1 MTALRRAALT
11 AVLAGQTAAWV
22 AGVLP
27 LPLLVLAFAVTLSC
41 AALSARVPARY
52 GRLGSNAL
60 ALALAAVTVPQVV
73 GAGGTAGLREVLGP
87 LLVGVCAVHALSWEG
102 RRDLQTALVG
112 AGGLLVLGASFAPD
126 ILVGAPL
133 LIGVGALLT
142 GGLLNR
148 RERDRASAQLVVP
161 GGVIGR
167 SLAVPAALVGVI
179 GLALFLLIP
188 LPDGA
193 GAASRAAAAA
203 GAGLGGSGR
212 AAPGA
217 YTGDRVDL
225 RVRGELSDRPV
236 LDVPDDSPQLWRSG
250 VYADWDGAGWTADRG
265 GRLVRDGVIDAA
277 SGPVRTDRVR
287 PVRRADGVV
296 FAPGPIA
303 AVDLI
308 GPASVDG
315 YGAVRGPTW
324 PEYTVTSQVVEDD
337 PPLLRAATGEDLD
350 DPRWLAVPAS
360 VPARVRA
367 LGQQLAAGSP
377 SRVDTVLRVQQWLS
391 ANATYRLDSPVPAPG
406 EDAVDR
412 FLFVDRIGFCEQFAA
427 AEVLL
432 LRSAGIP
439 ARFVTGLGYGE
450 SVGKGRRVFRERNLH
465 AWAEVFHPGVGWV
478 AHDPTPPSTQLAGA
492 ALRIRVAAQVTGW
505 LRQVASVPG
514 GRPALAIELLGA
526 ALLAVAARS
535 VRRRPSRR
543 TSSLISR
550 RPASPLIAAFEHWDQ
565 SLGADRRRS
574 GETLAEQAERLGL
587 PMPLRCALQVVE
599 HECYAG
605 WAPDGDRVRESVA
618 ALGARPIAL
627 TEQAIR

>member
-1 MTALRRAALT
+1 MSGLRWAAIT

-60 ALALAAVTVPQVV
+60 ALALAAVTVPQVA

-87 LLVGVCAVHALSWEG
+87 LLVGVCAVHALAWEG
-102 RRDLQTALVG
+102 QRDLQTALVG
-112 AGGLLVLGASFAPD
+112 ASGLLVLGASFAPD

-133 LIGVGALLT
+133 LIGVGALLA

-148 RERDRASAQLVVP
+148 CERDRASAQVVVP
-161 GGVIGR
+161 GGVSGR
-167 SLAVPAALVGVI
+167 SLAVPAALVGVL

-193 GAASRAAAAA
+193 GATSRAAAAA

-250 VYADWDGAGWTADRG
+250 VYADWDGAGWIADRG
-265 GRLVRDGVIDAA
+265 RRLVRNGAIDAA

-296 FAPGPIA
+296 FAPGPITS
-303 AVDLI
+303 VDLI

-337 PPLLRAATGEDLD
+337 PPQLRAATGADLD

-377 SRVDTVLRVQQWLS
+377 SRVDTVLHVQQWLS
-391 ANATYRLDSPVPAPG
+391 ANTTYRLDSPVPAPG

-450 SVGKGRRVFRERNLH
+450 STGKGRRVFRERNLH

-478 AHDPTPPSTQLAGA
+478 AHDPTPPSMQLAGA
-492 ALRIRVAAQVTGW
+492 ALRVRVAAYVTTW
-505 LRQVASVPG
+505 LRSVEGALG
-514 GRPALAIELLGA
+514 GRTALAFAL
-526 ALLAVAARS
+526 LLAVVVVAGMRLL
-535 VRRRPSRR
+535 RRRPRR
-543 TSSLISR
+543 ASSPGR
-550 RPASPLIAAFEHWDQ
+550 ASAPPGPLLAAFLRWDQ
-565 SLGADRRRS
+565 GLGLDRRRP
-574 GETLAEQAERLGL
+574 GETLSELSQRLDL
-587 PMPLRCALQVVE
+587 PAPVRKALQVVE
-599 HECYAG
+599 QDCYSGSPPVQPQVEGAI
-605 WAPDGDRVRESVA
+605 AVLDRPKSD
-618 ALGARPIAL
+618 P
-627 TEQAIR
+627 